1 MYFDFRYQPDLLA
14 DSGVIP
20 DPPGHIHASPP
31 LLVWVRNAQSQVDR
45 GNTSTS
51 SLFLNL
57 SPTNRQLMN
66 PKYLFAI
73 MSWLSS
79 PLCNRAQLVYMMIS
93 YTRPTLP
100 SHSRTAWRTRISVTW
115 QVSWLIH
122 GNTAGWRAVKVWSGR
137 AWIWLRT
144 VSTMLVHACI
154 WASASLTDMF
164 RELTVDPERGL
175 FSCLRISGPAL
186 NECLIWPWSIRCCG
200 LWSMGESC
208 PLEPRSSPFFSTLAS
223 LVKDVMACCCFLF
236 LYSVMNLEMV
246 LSVAMV

>member
-20 DPPGHIHASPP
+20 DPPEHIHASPP

-144 VSTMLVHACI
+144 VSTMLVHAYKQI
-154 WASASLTDMF
+154 GYKKKKDSL
-164 RELTVDPERGL
+164 EYL
-175 FSCLRISGPAL
+175 
-186 NECLIWPWSIRCCG
+186 SI
-200 LWSMGESC
+200 
-208 PLEPRSSPFFSTLAS
+208 
-223 LVKDVMACCCFLF
+223 
-236 LYSVMNLEMV
+236 
-246 LSVAMV
+246 